1 MGEEK
6 PKMKTGKKVVIA
18 LIIILLALTAAAY
31 GYGVYYFTDHF
42 LPGSQVNGF
51 NCSYKTA
58 DETEEL
64 LAKEVQ
70 AYVLTVETRNNGKE
84 SITAEEAGLV
94 YKPDGAAAKLI
105 RKQDRYKWF
114 LAFNQKKE
122 YKLET
127 ETIYDD
133 DKKLTKAVKS
143 LKCMQ
148 KDNMEA
154 PADACIKDN
163 GETYEIQ
170 AEQEGTTLD
179 TKKVQKVIRAAVSAG
194 DTTVDL
200 EKKDCYKKPSVYK
213 DDETLKKDCDQMNKL
228 TSCVIT
234 YDFSDRSEQLDRNTI
249 KDWLTKDENGDY
261 TVDKNQVAAY
271 VNNLGYKY
279 DTFGCTRTF
288 NTYDGRQKTIK
299 GGDYGWAIDQTTETD
314 WLYNAILA
322 GTTEVRQPAYAYS
335 GLCRDTNDIGN
346 TYVEI
351 DLTNQ
356 RMVFYKDGQLL
367 VDTAVVTGCIKK
379 GYGTP
384 TGCFALDAMR
394 SPAVLKGTGY
404 SAPVTYWMPF
414 SGGVGIHDATWRSK
428 FGGQIYITNGS
439 HGCVNTP
446 KDQAAIIYN
455 NISVGV
461 PIVVYE

>member
-1 MGEEK
+1 MDEEK
-6 PKMKTGKKVVIA
+6 EKMKTGKKLVIA
-18 LIIILLALTAAAY
+18 LIMILLILTAGAY
-31 GYGVYYFTDHF
+31 GYGVHYFTDHF

-58 DETEEL
+58 DETEKL

-70 AYVLTVETRNNGKE
+70 AYVLTVDTRNNGKE
-84 SITAEEAGLV
+84 SITAKEAGLV
-94 YKPDGAAAKLI
+94 YKPDGGAKKLI

-114 LAFNQKKE
+114 LAF
-122 YKLET
+122 
-127 ETIYDD
+127 
-133 DKKLTKAVKS
+133 
-143 LKCMQ
+143 
-148 KDNMEA
+148 
-154 PADACIKDN
+154 
-163 GETYEIQ
+163 
-170 AEQEGTTLD
+170 
-179 TKKVQKVIRAAVSAG
+179 
-194 DTTVDL
+194 
-200 EKKDCYKKPSVYK
+200 
-213 DDETLKKDCDQMNKL
+213 DQMNKL

-249 KDWLTKDENGDY
+249 KDWLVRDANGDY
-261 TVDKNQVAAY
+261 IVNKDQVAAY
-271 VNNLGYKY
+271 VNSLGYKY

-288 NTYDGRQKTIK
+288 TTYDGRQKTIK
-299 GGDYGWAIDQTTETD
+299 GGDYGWAIDQTTETE

-367 VDTAVVTGCIKK
+367 VDTPVVTGCVRK
-379 GYGTP
+379 GHSTP

-394 SPAVLKGTGY
+394 SPAVLKGPGY
-404 SAPVTYWMPF
+404 ASPVTYWMPF
-414 SGGVGIHDATWRSK
+414 SGGVGIHDASWRSQY
-428 FGGQIYITNGS
+428 GGQIYITNGS

-446 KDQAAIIYN
+446 KDKAAIIYN